1 MKKLILLV
9 AIALFTF
16 NVNAQGVDFGV
27 KAGVNFATIG
37 GDETDDLG
45 SRTSFHFG
53 VTAGIA
59 VSDNFSVQP
68 ELVYSAQG
76 ASIDYGGGEEGDLKL
91 DYLNLPI
98 MAQFQ
103 VADGFSI
110 EVGPQFGFLLSA
122 KADDGDDEQD
132 IKDFVKGLDL
142 AAGIGVNYAM
152 ASGLNFGARYNLGLS
167 NINDGEGSDDFKNQ
181 NNVIQ
186 VSVGYRF
193 GGGSKE

>member
-9 AIALFTF
+9 AIALFAF

-27 KAGVNFATIG
+27 KAGANFASIG
-37 GDETDDLG
+37 GDDTDDL
-45 SRTSFHFG
+45 STRTSFHFG
-53 VTAGIA
+53 VTAGIS

-76 ASIDYGGGEEGDLKL
+76 ASMDFDGFEADLKL

-110 EVGPQFGFLLSA
+110 EVGPQFGFLMSA
-122 KADDGDDEQD
+122 KIEADGEEED
-132 IKDFVKGLDL
+132 IKDDVKGLDL
-142 AAGIGVNYAM
+142 AAGVGVNYAM

-167 NINDGEGSDDFKNQ
+167 NVNDGEGSDDFKNQ

-186 VSVGYRF
+186 VSIGYRF
-193 GGGSKE
+193 GGGSK

>member
-1 MKKLILLV
+1 LHYLIL
-9 AIALFTF
+9 TY
-16 NVNAQGVDFGV
+16 NAQGVDFGV
-27 KAGVNFATIG
+27 KAGANFATIG
-37 GDETDDLG
+37 GDDTDDLS

-53 VTAGIA
+53 VTAGIS

-76 ASIDYGGGEEGDLKL
+76 ASFDSDGVSGDWKL
-91 DYLNLPI
+91 DYLILPT

-110 EVGPQFGFLLSA
+110 EAGPQIGFLLSA
-122 KADDGDDEQD
+122 KAEAEGEEFDL
-132 IKDFVKGLDL
+132 KDFVKGLDL

>member
-9 AIALFTF
+9 AIALIGF
-16 NVNAQGVDFGV
+16 NVTAQGVDFGV
-27 KAGVNFATIG
+27 KAGANFANIG
-37 GDETDDLG
+37 GDETDDYG

-68 ELVYSAQG
+68 ELVYSSQG
-76 ASIDYGGGEEGDLKL
+76 ATFDFEGIDGDVQLN
-91 DYLNLPI
+91 YLNLPI

-103 VADGFSI
+103 VADGFSV
-110 EVGPQFGFLLSA
+110 EVGPQFGFLMSA
-122 KADDGDDEQD
+122 NLKVDDEEED
-132 IKDFVKGLDL
+132 IKDELKGLDL

-167 NINDGEGSDDFKNQ
+167 NVNDGDDDIKNQ

-186 VSVGYRF
+186 VSIGYRF
-193 GGGSKE
+193 GGGSKD

>member
-9 AIALFTF
+9 AIALIGF

-27 KAGVNFATIG
+27 KAGANFANIG
-37 GDETDDLG
+37 GDETDDYG

-68 ELVYSAQG
+68 ELVYSSQG
-76 ASIDYGGGEEGDLKL
+76 ATFDFEGIDGDVQLN
-91 DYLNLPI
+91 YLNLPI

-103 VADGFSI
+103 VADGFSV
-110 EVGPQFGFLLSA
+110 EVGPQFGFLMSA
-122 KADDGDDEQD
+122 NLKVDDEEED
-132 IKDFVKGLDL
+132 IKDELKGLDL

-167 NINDGEGSDDFKNQ
+167 NVNDGDDDIKNQ

-186 VSVGYRF
+186 VSIGYRF
-193 GGGSKE
+193 GGGSKD

>member
-1 MKKLILLV
+1 MAVV
-9 AIALFTF
+9 AFSF
-16 NVNAQGVDFGV
+16 NANAQGVDFGV
-27 KAGVNFATIG
+27 KAGANFATIG
-37 GDETDDLG
+37 GDESGDFS

-59 VSDNFSVQP
+59 VSDKFSVQP

-76 ASIDYGGGEEGDLKL
+76 ASIDYGGGDDGDLKL

-103 VADGFSI
+103 VAEGFSI
-110 EVGPQFGFLLSA
+110 EVGPQIGFLLSA
-122 KADDGDDEQD
+122 KADDGDNEED

-142 AAGIGVNYAM
+142 AAGVGVNYAM

-167 NINDGEGSDDFKNQ
+167 NVNDGEDSDDFKNQ
-181 NNVIQ
+181 NNVFQ
-186 VSVGYRF
+186 VSIGYIF
-193 GGGSKE
+193 GKGK

>member
-27 KAGVNFATIG
+27 KAGANFASIG
-37 GDETDDLG
+37 GDDTDDFG
-45 SRTSFHFG
+45 TRTSFHFG
-53 VTAGIA
+53 VTAGIS

-76 ASIDYGGGEEGDLKL
+76 ASYDIDGFDGDVKL

-110 EVGPQFGFLLSA
+110 EVGPQFGFLMSA
-122 KADDGDDEQD
+122 KVELDGEEED
-132 IKDFVKGLDL
+132 IKDDVKGLDL

-167 NINDGEGSDDFKNQ
+167 NINDGEGSDEFKNQ

-193 GGGSKE
+193 GGGSN

>member
-1 MKKLILLV
+1 MAVV
-9 AIALFTF
+9 ALSFSA
-16 NVNAQGVDFGV
+16 NAQGVDFGV
-27 KAGVNFATIG
+27 KAGVNFANIG
-37 GDETDDLG
+37 GDESDDFS

-53 VTAGIA
+53 VTAGIS
-59 VSDNFSVQP
+59 VSDNFTVQP

-76 ASIDYGGGEEGDLKL
+76 ASIDFGGGEDGDIKL

-122 KADDGDDEQD
+122 KADDGDDEED
-132 IKDFVKGLDL
+132 LKDFVKGLDL
-142 AAGIGVNYAM
+142 SAGVGVNYGM

-167 NINDGEGSDDFKNQ
+167 NINDGDDSDDFKNQ

-186 VSVGYRF
+186 VSIGYRF
-193 GGGSKE
+193 GGGGSN

>member
-27 KAGVNFATIG
+27 KAGANFASIG
-37 GDETDDLG
+37 GDDTDDLSG
-45 SRTSFHFG
+45 RTSFHFG

-76 ASIDYGGGEEGDLKL
+76 ASMDFDGFEADLKL

-110 EVGPQFGFLLSA
+110 EVGPQFGFLMSA
-122 KADDGDDEQD
+122 KIEADGEEED
-132 IKDFVKGLDL
+132 IKDDVKGLDL
-142 AAGIGVNYAM
+142 AAGVGVNYAM

-167 NINDGEGSDDFKNQ
+167 NVNDGEGSDDFKNQ

-186 VSVGYRF
+186 VSIGYRF
-193 GGGSKE
+193 GGGSK

>member
-9 AIALFTF
+9 AIALIGF
-16 NVNAQGVDFGV
+16 NANAQGVDFGV
-27 KAGVNFATIG
+27 KAGANFASFG
-37 GDETDDLG
+37 GDETDDFG
-45 SRTSFHFG
+45 TRTSFHFG
-53 VTAGIA
+53 VTAGIS
-59 VSDNFSVQP
+59 VSDKFSVQP
-68 ELVYSAQG
+68 ELVYSSQG
-76 ASIDYGGGEEGDLKL
+76 VSFDFDGFDGDVKL

-110 EVGPQFGFLLSA
+110 EVGPQFGFLMSA
-122 KADDGDDEQD
+122 KVEAEGEEED
-132 IKDFVKGLDL
+132 IKDELKGLDL

-167 NINDGEGSDDFKNQ
+167 NVNDGEGSDDIKNQ

-186 VSVGYRF
+186 VSIGYRF
-193 GGGSKE
+193 GGGSK

>member
-1 MKKLILLV
+1 MKKLILLAAV
-9 AIALFTF
+9 VLVGF
-16 NVNAQGVDFGV
+16 NANAQGVDFGV
-27 KAGVNFATIG
+27 KAGANFATIG
-37 GDETDDLG
+37 GDESGDFG
-45 SRTSFHFG
+45 NRTAFHFG
-53 VTAGIA
+53 VTAGIS

-76 ASIDYGGGEEGDLKL
+76 ASIDYGGGEDGDIKL

-103 VADGFSI
+103 VADGFSV

-122 KADDGDDEQD
+122 KADDGDNEED

-167 NINDGEGSDDFKNQ
+167 NVNDGEGSDDFKNQ

>member
-1 MKKLILLV
+1 MKKLLLIMAVV
-9 AIALFTF
+9 ALSFSA
-16 NVNAQGVDFGV
+16 NAQGVEFGV
-27 KAGVNFATIG
+27 KAGANFASIG
-37 GDETDDLG
+37 GDDTEDLG

-76 ASIDYGGGEEGDLKL
+76 ASIDFGGGDEGDLKL

-110 EVGPQFGFLLSA
+110 EVGPQFGFLMSA
-122 KADDGDDEQD
+122 KADDGDNEED
-132 IKDFVKGLDL
+132 IKDDLKGLDL
-142 AAGIGVNYAM
+142 SAGIGVNYTM
-152 ASGLNFGARYNLGLS
+152 TSGLNFGARYNLGLS
-167 NINDGEGSDDFKNQ
+167 NVNDFEGSDDINNQ
-181 NNVIQ
+181 NNVFQ
-186 VSVGYRF
+186 VSIGYRF
-193 GGGSKE
+193 GGGK

>member
-27 KAGVNFATIG
+27 KAGANFATIG
-37 GDETDDLG
+37 GDDTDDLS

-53 VTAGIA
+53 VTAGIS

-76 ASIDYGGGEEGDLKL
+76 ASFDSDGVSGDWKL

-110 EVGPQFGFLLSA
+110 EAGPQIGFLLSA
-122 KADDGDDEQD
+122 KAEAEGEEVDL
-132 IKDFVKGLDL
+132 KDFVKGLDL

>member
-9 AIALFTF
+9 AIALIGF
-16 NVNAQGVDFGV
+16 NANAQGVDFGV
-27 KAGVNFATIG
+27 KAGANFASVG
-37 GDETDDLG
+37 GDETDDFG
-45 SRTSFHFG
+45 TRTSFHFG
-53 VTAGIA
+53 VTAGIS
-59 VSDNFSVQP
+59 VSDKFSVQP
-68 ELVYSAQG
+68 ELVYSSQG
-76 ASIDYGGGEEGDLKL
+76 ASYDFDGFDGDVKL

-110 EVGPQFGFLLSA
+110 EVGPQFGFLMSA
-122 KADDGDDEQD
+122 KVEAEGEEED
-132 IKDFVKGLDL
+132 IKDELKGLDL

-167 NINDGEGSDDFKNQ
+167 NVNDGEGSDDIKNQ

-186 VSVGYRF
+186 VSIGYRF
-193 GGGSKE
+193 GGGSK